1 MDIEEIR
8 RHIVDSLPGTDVLE
22 AFGDLYFVHDPR
34 RDLPD
39 ARKVPWVTL
48 VTSNAH
54 DEFSDLDRPGVFR
67 LNVGLTKAEFARL
80 FPEECPH
87 DPAALDVLLPHPV
100 YGRLR
105 WACVL
110 NPDTT
115 WLTVSALLDHA
126 HARAARRY
134 AAASARR
141 GRPAP
146 CSVTMCGNSVRI
158 SRVGDDSASRE

>member
-1 MDIEEIR
+1 MDIAEIR
-8 RHIVDSLPGTDVLE
+8 HHIVDTLPGTDVLE
-22 AFGDLYFVHDPR
+22 AGGDLYFVHDPG

-39 ARKVPWVTL
+39 ERKIPWATL

-67 LNVGLTKAEFARL
+67 LNVGLGKDEYAEL
-80 FPEECPH
+80 FPDGAEH
-87 DPAALDVLLPHPV
+87 DPTALDVLLPHPV
-100 YGRLR
+100 YGHLR

-115 WLTVSALLDHA
+115 WPTTRGLLDRA

-134 AAASARR
+134 AAAAARR
-141 GRPAP
+141 AAR
-146 CSVTMCGNSVRI
+146 S
-158 SRVGDDSASRE
+158 

>member
-1 MDIEEIR
+1 MDIEQIR

-39 ARKVPWVTL
+39 ARKVPWATL

-146 CSVTMCGNSVRI
+146 CSVTMCGTSVRI